1 MKYAAKHS
9 RIDMSK
15 TLKAIAI
22 AFWHPLRSRLS
33 TFKLVSGV
41 VVALLMSFVFYFFS
55 CAMLE
60 AFRVMTVTPEYD
72 IWVPS
77 EKERS
82 FYQLFF
88 AFVSVVF
95 AQSFCL
101 AYWFDGPRRFFEQRH
116 RSAVQI
122 VNGQRNLNWYFL
134 HWFAK
139 VLLCW
144 FCIFSFPGAFYAFSL
159 YPDFKH
165 LFILL
170 IIVLFLHPWVAMR
183 QAFKRKTL
191 KWMALS
197 AALVTILA
205 FGMSRINVIDYKSLE
220 NVFLSRNVPHRYS
233 LELPETDALEKVEHA
248 TLSQNAY
255 LVQSKDNTESKC
267 SIIVDGKTVDLEA
280 FSESME
286 DWRLCHNEADIP
298 LLSCRLNIDK
308 KVKMKEVDEVR
319 QALADMRFYRIQY
332 AVVPRRRELDV
343 RYYTFLSLHTLR
355 IPVRFMDDSLY
366 QKWIVDVSEI
376 PNQIVVMPK
385 GIGTFEINGV
395 TTEGKECKA
404 RFKDLIRQDLD
415 YIIRFKVDD
424 EMLYGDY
431 INVMASAMEALNDLK
446 EEYAL
451 ERYLKHWNQISSDE
465 KVKEINEHLPFRFFE
480 ESEMVIQK

>member
-1 MKYAAKHS
+1 MN
-9 RIDMSK
+9 RV
-15 TLKAIAI
+15 LKAMAA

-41 VVALLMSFVFYFFS
+41 VMALLMSFVFYFFS

-60 AFRVMTVTPEYD
+60 AFRLMTVTPEFD

-88 AFVSVVF
+88 AFVSTLL

-101 AYWFDGPRRFFEQRH
+101 AYWFDGPRRFFERGH

-134 HWFAK
+134 YWFAK

-170 IIVLFLHPWVAMR
+170 LIVLFLHPWVAMR
-183 QAFKRKTL
+183 QAFKRKTV

-205 FGMSRINVIDYKSLE
+205 FGMSRINVVDFKSLD
-220 NVFLSRNVPHRYS
+220 NAFLSRNVPHRYS
-233 LELPETDALEKVEHA
+233 LELPETETLEKVEHA
-248 TLSQNAY
+248 TLSKNAY
-255 LVQSKDNTESKC
+255 LVQSKDKTESKC
-267 SIIVDGKTVDLEA
+267 LIVVDGKTVDLKA

-286 DWRLCHNEADIP
+286 DWRLCHNEADFP
-298 LLSCRLNIDK
+298 LLNCRLNIDK
-308 KVKMKEVDEVR
+308 KVKMKDVDEVR

-343 RYYTFLSLHTLR
+343 RYYTFLSLHSLR
-355 IPVRFMDDSLY
+355 IPVRFLDDSLY

-404 RFKDLIRQDLD
+404 RFKDLIRQDLN

-431 INVMASAMEALNDLK
+431 ITVMASAMEALNDLK
-446 EEYAL
+446 EEYAM
-451 ERYLKHWNQISSDE
+451 ERYLKHWAQLYPE
-465 KVKEINEHLPFRFFE
+465 EEEEVYYRFPFRFFE
-480 ESEMVIQK
+480 DK

>member
-1 MKYAAKHS
+1 MN
-9 RIDMSK
+9 RV
-15 TLKAIAI
+15 LKAMAA

-60 AFRVMTVTPEYD
+60 AFRVMTLTPEYD

-88 AFVSVVF
+88 AFVSAVF

-134 HWFAK
+134 YWFAK

-144 FCIFSFPGAFYAFSL
+144 FCIFGFPGAFYAFSL

-165 LFILL
+165 LFVLL

-183 QAFKRKTL
+183 QAFKRKTV

-205 FGMSRINVIDYKSLE
+205 FGMSRVNVVDYKSLD
-220 NVFLSRNVPHRYS
+220 NTFLSRNVPHRYS
-233 LELPETDALEKVEHA
+233 LELPETDAVLKMQRA
-248 TLSQNAY
+248 SLSKIVY
-255 LVQSKDNTESKC
+255 LVQDKDEPEPQC
-267 SIIVDGKTVDLEA
+267 LVIVDGKIVDLPT
-280 FSESME
+280 FSGSME

-298 LLSCRLNIDK
+298 LLTCCLNIDK
-308 KVKMKEVDEVR
+308 KVKMKDVDEVL
-319 QALADMRFYRIQY
+319 QALADIRFYRIQY
-332 AVVPRRRELDV
+332 AVVPRHRELDV
-343 RYYTFLSLHTLR
+343 RYYNFLALNAMRLP
-355 IPVRFMDDSLY
+355 IRFYGDSIY
-366 QKWIVDVSEI
+366 QQWVEGVGEI
-376 PNQIVVMPK
+376 PNQIMVTSLGAETYNVN
-385 GIGTFEINGV
+385 GTLV
-395 TTEGKECKA
+395 EGTECKTV
-404 RFKDLIRQDLD
+404 FKDLIQQDLD
-415 YIIRFKVDD
+415 YTIRLKVDG

-431 INVMASAMEALNDLK
+431 MTVVASAREALDELK
-446 EEYAL
+446 DEYAMKK
-451 ERYLKHWNQISSDE
+451 YLRRMNQMCSYDE
-465 KVKEINEHLPFRFFE
+465 EMEIHNHFPFRFFE
-480 ESEMVIQK
+480 EK

>member
-1 MKYAAKHS
+1 MK
-9 RIDMSK
+9 RV
-15 TLKAIAI
+15 LKAMAT

-41 VVALLMSFVFYFFS
+41 VMALLMSFVFYFFS

-60 AFRVMTVTPEYD
+60 AFRVMTLTPEYD

-88 AFVSVVF
+88 AFVSAVF

-134 HWFAK
+134 YWFAK

-144 FCIFSFPGAFYAFSL
+144 FCIFGFPGAFYAFSL

-165 LFILL
+165 LFVLL

-183 QAFKRKTL
+183 QAFKRKTV

-205 FGMSRINVIDYKSLE
+205 FGMSRINVVDYKSLE
-220 NVFLSRNVPHRYS
+220 IAFLSRNVPRRYS
-233 LELPETDALEKVEHA
+233 LELPETDAVLKMQRA
-248 TLSQNAY
+248 SLSKIVY
-255 LVQSKDNTESKC
+255 LVQDKDEPEPQC
-267 SIIVDGKTVDLEA
+267 LVIVDGKIVDLPT
-280 FSESME
+280 FSGSME

-298 LLSCRLNIDK
+298 LLTCCLNIDK
-308 KVKMKEVDEVR
+308 KVKMKDVDEVL
-319 QALADMRFYRIQY
+319 QVLADIRFYRIQY
-332 AVVPRRRELDV
+332 AVVPKHRELDV
-343 RYYTFLSLHTLR
+343 RYYNFLALHAMRLP
-355 IPVRFMDDSLY
+355 IRFYGDSIY
-366 QKWIVDVSEI
+366 QQWVEGVGEI
-376 PNQIVVMPK
+376 PNQIIVTSLGAETYDVN
-385 GIGTFEINGV
+385 GILV
-395 TTEGKECKA
+395 EGAECKTV
-404 RFKDLIRQDLD
+404 FKELIRQNLD

-431 INVMASAMEALNDLK
+431 ITVMASVREALNELK
-446 EEYAL
+446 DEYAI
-451 ERYLKHWNQISSDE
+451 EKYLKHWEQLYPDE
-465 KVKEINEHLPFRFFE
+465 EEEIYYRFPFRFFE
-480 ESEMVIQK
+480 EK

>member
-1 MKYAAKHS
+1 MN
-9 RIDMSK
+9 RV
-15 TLKAIAI
+15 LKAMAA

-134 HWFAK
+134 YWFAK

-183 QAFKRKTL
+183 MAFKRKAL
-191 KWMALS
+191 KFMALS
-197 AALVTILA
+197 AVLVTVLA
-205 FGMSRINVIDYKSLE
+205 FGMSRINVVDFKSLD
-220 NVFLSRNVPHRYS
+220 NTFLSRNVPHRYN
-233 LELPETDALEKVEHA
+233 LELPETDAVLKMQRA
-248 TLSQNAY
+248 SLSKIVY
-255 LVQSKDNTESKC
+255 LVQDKVEPEPQC
-267 SIIVDGKTVDLEA
+267 LVIVDGKIVDLPT
-280 FSESME
+280 FSETME
-286 DWRLCHNEADIP
+286 KWRSCHYEADIP
-298 LLSCRLNIDK
+298 LLTCCLNIDK
-308 KVKMKEVDEVR
+308 KVKMRDVDEVL
-319 QALADMRFYRIQY
+319 QVLADIRFYRIQY
-332 AVVPRRRELDV
+332 AVVPKHRELDV
-343 RYYTFLSLHTLR
+343 RYYNFLALNTMRLP
-355 IPVRFMDDSLY
+355 IRFYGDSIY
-366 QKWIVDVSEI
+366 QQWVEGVGEI
-376 PNQIVVMPK
+376 PNQIMVTSHGAEIYDVN
-385 GIGTFEINGV
+385 GNLVEGT
-395 TTEGKECKA
+395 ECKTV
-404 RFKDLIRQDLD
+404 FKDLIRQDLN

-424 EMLYGDY
+424 AMLYGDY
-431 INVMASAMEALNDLK
+431 ITVMASVMEALNDLK
-446 EEYAL
+446 EEYAM
-451 ERYLKHWNQISSDE
+451 EKYLKHWGQLYPDE
-465 KVKEINEHLPFRFFE
+465 EEEIYYRFQFRFFE
-480 ESEMVIQK
+480 EK

>member
-1 MKYAAKHS
+1 MAA
-9 RIDMSK
+9 
-15 TLKAIAI
+15 

-60 AFRVMTVTPEYD
+60 AFRVMTLTPEYD

-134 HWFAK
+134 YWFAK

-144 FCIFSFPGAFYAFSL
+144 FCIFGFPGAFYAFSL

-165 LFILL
+165 LFVLL

-183 QAFKRKTL
+183 QAFKRKTV
-191 KWMALS
+191 KWMSLS

-205 FGMSRINVIDYKSLE
+205 FGMSRINMVDYKSLE
-220 NVFLSRNVPHRYS
+220 NAFLTRNVPHRYG
-233 LELPETDALEKVEHA
+233 LELPETEAVEKVENA
-248 TLSQNAY
+248 MLSKNVY
-255 LVQSKDNTESKC
+255 VVQSKDNAEPKC
-267 SIIVDGKTVDLEA
+267 LIVVDGKTVDLKE
-280 FSESME
+280 FSGSME
-286 DWRLCHNEADIP
+286 DWRLCHNEADFP
-298 LLSCRLNIDK
+298 LLNCRLNIDK
-308 KVKMKEVDEVR
+308 KVKMKDVDEVL
-319 QALADMRFYRIQY
+319 QALADIRFYRIQY
-332 AVVPRRRELDV
+332 AAVPKHRELDV
-343 RYYTFLSLHTLR
+343 RYYNFLALHAMRLP
-355 IPVRFMDDSLY
+355 IRFYGDSIY
-366 QKWIVDVSEI
+366 QQWVEGVGEI
-376 PNQIVVMPK
+376 PNQIIVTSLGAETYDVN
-385 GIGTFEINGV
+385 GTLV
-395 TTEGKECKA
+395 EGAECKTI
-404 RFKDLIRQDLD
+404 FKELIRQNLD

-431 INVMASAMEALNDLK
+431 INVMALAMEALNDLK

>member
-1 MKYAAKHS
+1 MN
-9 RIDMSK
+9 RV
-15 TLKAIAI
+15 LKAMAA

-60 AFRVMTVTPEYD
+60 AFRVMTLTPEYD

-134 HWFAK
+134 YWFAK

-144 FCIFSFPGAFYAFSL
+144 FCIFGFPGAFYAFSL

-165 LFILL
+165 LFVLL

-183 QAFKRKTL
+183 QAFKRKTV

-205 FGMSRINVIDYKSLE
+205 FGMSRINVVDYKSLD
-220 NVFLSRNVPHRYS
+220 NTFLSRNVPHRYN
-233 LELPETDALEKVEHA
+233 LELPETDAVLKMQRA
-248 TLSQNAY
+248 SLSKIVY
-255 LVQSKDNTESKC
+255 LVQSKDKTESKC
-267 SIIVDGKTVDLEA
+267 LIVVDGKTVDLKA

-286 DWRLCHNEADIP
+286 DWRLCHNEADFP
-298 LLSCRLNIDK
+298 LLNCRLNIDK
-308 KVKMKEVDEVR
+308 KVKMKDVDEVR

-385 GIGTFEINGV
+385 GMGTFEINGV

-404 RFKDLIRQDLD
+404 RFKDLIQQDLN

-424 EMLYGDY
+424 EMLYGEY
-431 INVMASAMEALNDLK
+431 ITVMASAMEALNDLK
-446 EEYAL
+446 EEYAM
-451 ERYLKHWNQISSDE
+451 ERYMKHWTQLNPDE
-465 KVKEINEHLPFRFFE
+465 EEEIYYRFQFRFFE
-480 ESEMVIQK
+480 EK